1 MLRVSCVS
9 FSVSHHPFGKL
20 EKTSRTFRPPS
31 VVNESRRMQV
41 RSLALLSELRL
52 WRCHELW
59 CRLQI
64 RLGSCIAVTVVQAS
78 SYSSDLIPGLG
89 TSICRRCSPKKQKYK
104 EKRHLLIPNS
114 QSISAPCPLPLGNH
128 KSVLHVCESLSVV

>member
-64 RLGSCIAVTVVQAS
+64 RIGSCIAVTVVQAS

-104 EKRHLLIPNS
+104 EKKTSPN
-114 QSISAPCPLPLGNH
+114 P
-128 KSVLHVCESLSVV
+128 KLSVHLCPMPPSPWQPQVCSPCL